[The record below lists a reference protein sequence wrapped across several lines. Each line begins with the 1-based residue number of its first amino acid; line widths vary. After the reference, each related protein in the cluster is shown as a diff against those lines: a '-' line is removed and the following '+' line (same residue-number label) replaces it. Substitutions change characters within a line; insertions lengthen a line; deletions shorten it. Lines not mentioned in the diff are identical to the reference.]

1 MVLQIRRV
9 VTGVTSEGKSIS
21 YEDTVLKPV
30 ELAIMPGVQ
39 MFQTW
44 GTEGPVTSPVAD
56 PVPSNRTFFPGPGG
70 TRFGLFRLPPEQA
83 SPEQA
88 SPEQA
93 SPEQAGPPEQASEAV
108 PESAAPVEFAETT
121 LAAQVAEAEEKVPG
135 LLGIFE
141 PDHPG
146 MHQTQSVDYVIVLEG
161 DLWLELDDGAEVH
174 LPAGTCVI
182 QNGARHGW
190 RNHGAVPAT
199 LAYVIIDAA
208 AAK

>member
-9 VTGVTSEGKSIS
+9 VTGVTSKGKSIP

-39 MFQTW
+39 MFQAW

-83 SPEQA
+83 STEQA
-88 SPEQA
+88 SPTEQA
-93 SPEQAGPPEQASEAV
+93 SGAV
-108 PESAAPVEFAETT
+108 TESAAPVQLDETA

-161 DLWLELDDGAEVH
+161 DLWIELDDGAEVH
-174 LPAGTCVI
+174 LPTGTCVI

-190 RNHGAVPAT
+190 RNHGDVPAT

-208 AAK
+208 PAK